1 MKYLDFALQVESI
14 TTLKKS
20 NLILNVDGAIAAV
33 MLDLLESEL
42 HYTKEQ
48 LRELVDIE
56 FFNSLFVISRTIG
69 FTGHYLDQRR
79 NDEGL
84 FRLSDDD
91 LTYIG

>member
-1 MKYLDFALQVESI
+1 FSKKTGAVQGIGHKKYRLDNPDPRVKALLAFAPNKSTKYLNFALQVESI

-56 FFNSLFVISRTIG
+56 F
-69 FTGHYLDQRR
+69 
-79 NDEGL
+79 
-84 FRLSDDD
+84 
-91 LTYIG
+91 